1 MASMSPVD
9 RTSVH
14 PCRSPVTSPCW
25 LLHPNFRNYYAGTS
39 FDFSALSA
47 QGSDSAKVISN
58 IYGSGKT
65 GLRGLVCPPD
75 GRQGHPRCPGIFSGP
90 KTRSSTFTCCSHQS
104 RSSLWPPPRRHGINN
119 WTGRALPAP
128 HDAAR
133 RGRAGQRGTQKP
145 RRSRN
150 RSVLHHADSS
160 TSLYTSSFISHSR
173 LSPAPAFRK
182 RLNGLVNF
190 TPPTRIMEFTLN
202 MVLSASCTYRRS
214 VSLPVTQPRKE
225 NQWPRTTCQPFS
237 KVCPAKTTS
246 FSSTSATPLRRAN
259 QTGPSIL
266 ISSSATRKATIWSAE
281 SVLANSARV
290 EDCDGR
296 TLLCCTRQFC
306 SRM

>member
-1 MASMSPVD
+1 MVAGKPVSEASYAPPMGARATPAAPVFFPG
-9 RTSVH
+9 RKQGQAPSHVAHIRVEVH
-14 PCRSPVTSPCW
+14 CGRRPAATASTTGQAARYQRLTTRRGV
-25 LLHPNFRNYYAGTS
+25 GV
-39 FDFSALSA
+39 
-47 QGSDSAKVISN
+47 QGS
-58 IYGSGKT
+58 
-65 GLRGLVCPPD
+65 
-75 GRQGHPRCPGIFSGP
+75 
-90 KTRSSTFTCCSHQS
+90 
-104 RSSLWPPPRRHGINN
+104 
-119 WTGRALPAP
+119 
-128 HDAAR
+128 AAR
-133 RGRAGQRGTQKP
+133 RSPAARGIAQ
-145 RRSRN
+145 
-150 RSVLHHADSS
+150 SVLHHADSS